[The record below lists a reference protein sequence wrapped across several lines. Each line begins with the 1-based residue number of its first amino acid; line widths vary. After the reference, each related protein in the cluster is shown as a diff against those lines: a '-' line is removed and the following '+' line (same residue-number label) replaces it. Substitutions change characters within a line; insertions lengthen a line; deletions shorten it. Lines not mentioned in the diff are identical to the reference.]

1 MNTQLKYLEKDFK
14 IICALLNKYR
24 VKVVENKPEDK
35 KFNVWHLSIKTR
47 KILYK

>member
-24 VKVVENKPEDK
+24 EKVKKNEAEDYWKALEMLNKV
-35 KFNVWHLSIKTR
+35 NNING
-47 KILYK
+47 